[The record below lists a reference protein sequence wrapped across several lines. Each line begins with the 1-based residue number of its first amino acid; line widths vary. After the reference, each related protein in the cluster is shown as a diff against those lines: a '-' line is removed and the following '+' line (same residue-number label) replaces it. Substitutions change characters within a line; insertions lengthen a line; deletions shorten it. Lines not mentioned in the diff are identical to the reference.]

1 MENKQTQTLKTF
13 EINSTKDQ
21 VIVVKDG
28 KAAIFQPQT
37 GHGTINV
44 EFRGGRIKDFKP
56 QTTYTHVDN
65 EQLN

>member
-1 MENKQTQTLKTF
+1 MADKQIQTLKTF

-28 KAAIFQPQT
+28 RHTVFQPKT
-37 GHGTINV
+37 GHGTIDI
-44 EFRGGRIKDFKP
+44 EFRNHRIKNFKP
-56 QTTYTHVDN
+56 QTNYTDIEE